1 VTDDRAAEPGAAL
14 PTDVADDARFDLLA
28 APLAAPAPALHVRTH
43 LEVTVPGS
51 VDETPTEAAADEAA
65 AAAAGSQVDQD
76 DADDS
81 ALEPSADDEPHG
93 GDQPDAEQPEAEQP
107 VGVGSPEQHSLIPQA
122 VGADAGSTGDHGAP
136 PEPDARA
143 AEPDDAAGP
152 EETAVLA
159 AVGATLPIWLPA
171 TAPVPAVPPTGPV
184 TRSGPAPSMPRHRRQ
199 PWALLVLSILLA
211 LTLGLATYLLM
222 TTRAYERRS
231 AEWEAAARTTG
242 SDLTQARADLEATS
256 SDLAATRDQLATA
269 QARIIELADEKAQLG
284 DDRAIQR
291 QLVDYQQRISAAAG
305 NVATALNS
313 CIDGQYK
320 LIDYLENPSAYDQTD
335 LARFRTDVQTVCGA
349 ATDANVAL
357 QRELKK

>member
-1 VTDDRAAEPGAAL
+1 MTDDRAAELGAAL

-28 APLAAPAPALHVRTH
+28 APLAA
-43 LEVTVPGS
+43 
-51 VDETPTEAAADEAA
+51 
-65 AAAAGSQVDQD
+65 AGSQE
-76 DADDS
+76 DAHDS
-81 ALEPSADDEPHG
+81 APEPSVDDEPHG
-93 GDQPDAEQPEAEQP
+93 DDTPDAEQPEAEQP
-107 VGVGSPEQHSLIPQA
+107 AGIGSPEQHSLIPQA
-122 VGADAGSTGDHGAP
+122 VGADAASTRDHGAA
-136 PEPDARA
+136 PEPDAPA
-143 AEPDDAAGP
+143 AGPGAAAGP

-159 AVGATLPIWLPA
+159 AVGTTVPIWLPA
-171 TAPVPAVPPTGPV
+171 TAPVPAVLPTGPV

-242 SDLTQARADLEATS
+242 SDLTQARADLEATT
-256 SDLAATRDQLATA
+256 SDLTATRDQLATA

-305 NVATALNS
+305 NVATALSS

-320 LIDYLENPSAYDQTD
+320 LIGYLENPGAYVQAD

-349 ATDANVAL
+349 ATDANAAL

>member
-1 VTDDRAAEPGAAL
+1 MTDDRAAEPGAAL

-28 APLAAPAPALHVRTH
+28 APLVAPGSAQHLGTH
-43 LEVTVPGS
+43 LEVTASGS
-51 VDETPTEAAADEAA
+51 ADETRIEAPAEEAAA
-65 AAAAGSQVDQD
+65 AAAAGSRVDPE

-81 ALEPSADDEPHG
+81 ALEPSAGDEPHG
-93 GDQPDAEQPEAEQP
+93 DDQPDTEQPDAEQP
-107 VGVGSPEQHSLIPQA
+107 VGVGSPEQHSLIAQA
-122 VGADAGSTGDHGAP
+122 VGADAESTSDHGAA
-136 PEPDARA
+136 PEPA
-143 AEPDDAAGP
+143 AEPDEAAGAD
-152 EETAVLA
+152 ETAVLA
-159 AVGATLPIWLPA
+159 PVGATLPIWLPA

-184 TRSGPAPSMPRHRRQ
+184 ARSGPASSMPRHRRQ

-222 TTRAYERRS
+222 TTRAYQHRS
-231 AEWEAAARTTG
+231 AEWEAASRTTG
-242 SDLTQARADLEATS
+242 SDLTQARADLEATT

-320 LIDYLENPSAYDQTD
+320 LIDYLENPGAYAPAD
-335 LARFRTDVQTVCGA
+335 LARFRTDVKTVCGA
-349 ATDANVAL
+349 ATDANAAL

>member
-1 VTDDRAAEPGAAL
+1 MTDDRGAEQGTAL

-28 APLAAPAPALHVRTH
+28 APLAA
-43 LEVTVPGS
+43 
-51 VDETPTEAAADEAA
+51 
-65 AAAAGSQVDQD
+65 AGSQVDQD
-76 DADDS
+76 DTNDS
-81 ALEPSADDEPHG
+81 ALEISADDQRHG
-93 GDQPDAEQPEAEQP
+93 DDQLDAEQPEAEQP

-122 VGADAGSTGDHGAP
+122 FGADAGSTSDRGAA
-136 PEPDARA
+136 PEPDACA
-143 AEPDDAAGP
+143 ADPYDDVDS

-159 AVGATLPIWLPA
+159 PVDATLPIWLPA
-171 TAPVPAVPPTGPV
+171 NAPVPAVPPAGPV
-184 TRSGPAPSMPRHRRQ
+184 ARSGAAPSMPRHRRQ

-211 LTLGLATYLLM
+211 LTLGLATYLLL

-231 AEWEAAARTTG
+231 TEWEAAARTTG
-242 SDLTQARADLEATS
+242 SDLTQARADLEATT

-269 QARIIELADEKAQLG
+269 QARIIQLADEKAQLG

-305 NVATALNS
+305 NVATALSS

-320 LIDYLENPSAYDQTD
+320 LIGYLENPGAYVQAD
-335 LARFRTDVQTVCGA
+335 LAQFRTDVQTVCGA
-349 ATDANVAL
+349 ATDANAAL